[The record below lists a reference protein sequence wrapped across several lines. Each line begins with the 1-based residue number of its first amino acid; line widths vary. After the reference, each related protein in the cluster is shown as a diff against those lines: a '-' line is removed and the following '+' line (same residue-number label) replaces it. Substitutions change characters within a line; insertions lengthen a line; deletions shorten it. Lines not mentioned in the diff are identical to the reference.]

1 MIDIVGKRYWYFG
14 LSLLVIPGLILFAG
28 IFTWWRRR

>member
-1 MIDIVGKRYWYFG
+1 MTARQMLGVQLISG
-14 LSLLVIPGLILFAG
+14 LVLPGLVLVAG